1 MTWRVVHPP
10 LSSSGHIQARKK
22 NSSVSGACNSQ
33 WTLSEAKCMQRAR
46 ATGRTTTIFRHHAA
60 LDRIGQ
66 RLVCG

>member
-10 LSSSGHIQARKK
+10 LSSSGHMQARKK

-46 ATGRTTTIFRHHAA
+46 ATWTHHNNVSPP
-60 LDRIGQ
+60 R
-66 RLVCG
+66 CS